1 MAQPI
6 DPINITGSWIF
17 QAVAGGAVG
26 VGIMILLLAKWGKKI
41 LGGDVPVAACPY
53 APDHPKFQ
61 EFMGASEQDR
71 KDMKGFLTEI
81 NGKVEKIAI
90 RQGET
95 VGKLDLLL
103 QGARVRWNAGL
114 IPDDKGKG

>member
-71 KDMKGFLTEI
+71 KDMKGFLTDI
-81 NGKVEKIAI
+81 NNKVTAGNIEVAKM
-90 RQGET
+90 GT
-95 VGKLDLLL
+95 KLDLLL
-103 QGARVRWNAGL
+103 TGARLRWNQGL